1 MELCYRYNENKEYV
15 GSEEMFKDP
24 LESELQKKD
33 IWLLP
38 ADCTLIE
45 PPEAKEG
52 FLIVWNGDAWEY
64 KELEKEPEPHV
75 PTDDELKAQV
85 RAVRNRCL
93 EQTDK
98 FMLVDYP
105 ITDEERELY
114 KQYRTYL
121 RTYPECRDWYKANP
135 KTYEEW
141 YALYLEADKLQ
152 TELTVAHQPTEV

>member
-1 MELCYRYNENKEYV
+1 MALCYRYNENKEYV

-38 ADCTLIE
+38 ANCTLIE

-52 FLIVWNGDAWEY
+52 FHIIWNGEAWEY
-64 KELEKEPEPHV
+64 KELEKEPEPRV
-75 PTDDELKAQV
+75 PTEDELKAQV
-85 RAVRNRCL
+85 RAVRNWYL
-93 EQTDK
+93 QQTDK

-105 ITDEERELY
+105 ITSTQKTKY

-121 RTYPECRDWYKANP
+121 RDYTLPENWWESEPQKF
-135 KTYEEW
+135 EEW
-141 YALYLEADKLQ
+141 VSSISDAQ
-152 TELTVAHQPTEV
+152 